1 MNNIDSVVLYHK
13 NCNDGYIAALVMYAY
28 FSEMNLLHVSKF
40 IPVQYNQGLPDEELL
55 EGKTVYVLDFS
66 FSKEDTAKLTELAS
80 SVIMLDHHQ
89 SAIDNLFTGEKF
101 LEESLVEKDE
111 SAGVYLLHTRTVSLM
126 VDKTESGASLAFDA
140 FGKVIENEEIKERLK
155 YLCDHAKDRDLWNFT
170 LPSTLAIYEYCS
182 TMKFDLKLG
191 YELLVQSSPVELNA
205 QVEKARVRVDMRNEL
220 AKQYASK
227 ATTIEF
233 MGYEIPAVNVPS
245 DFSSIVGD
253 ILSKD
258 APYALMYVID
268 KDIVYCSLRSN
279 KTDGVDVKDIASKFG
294 GGGHFHASGF
304 SIPTNKLDEMLNG
317 KMSSEEYF
325 LLGSAN
331 PPIYTVTEYESRPF
345 TNIIIWLIIVMV
357 TLTFLYVNINQTGDV
372 NEHIPQIKQSVLR
385 ET

>member
-1 MNNIDSVVLYHK
+1 
-13 NCNDGYIAALVMYAY
+13 MYAY

-101 LEESLVEKDE
+101 LEKSLVEKDE

-331 PPIYTVTEYESRPF
+331 PPIYTVTEYENRPF
-345 TNIIIWLIIVMV
+345 TNLIIWLIIAMV
-357 TLTFLYVNINQTGDV
+357 TVTFLYVNIMQSGNV
-372 NEHIPQIKQSVLR
+372 NEHVPQIKQSVLR